1 MPNSRDIVVIG
12 GGHNGLVTAFYL
24 ARAGYK
30 PLVLERRNQVGGA
43 AITEEFHPGFRA
55 SVLAHSAGPLRPEV
69 VRDMQLEK
77 HGLKL
82 ITPAVDVTALSPDGQ
97 ALILYRDIEK
107 AVQEIAK
114 VSQSDAAKYR
124 EFHDALEKT
133 SRIISKVLTLTPPEI
148 SRPSKGDLFGLLQL
162 GRSIRGSGKKN
173 TYDLL
178 RWAPMAIADLVSE
191 FFECD
196 VLRATIAARG
206 IFGTFLGPWS
216 AGTALVL
223 LLRAAA
229 DTNPAGGNCFA
240 GGGMGAVTQPMAK
253 AAQQAGAEIRTG
265 AEVAEIKI
273 KDGSAQGVVLA
284 NGEEIQARAVISNAD
299 PKRTFLKLMDPVLL
313 SPTFIKRLQN
323 YRMNG
328 TVAKINLALSGLPS
342 FSGLDGTSDGL
353 TGRIHIGPG
362 IDYLEHAFDE
372 SKYGNFS
379 RAPYLEI
386 AIPSLTDVS
395 LAPPG
400 QHVMSVY
407 MQYAPYK
414 LKRTNWR
421 EQSAALGETVIKT
434 IAQYAPNLPGKILHS
449 QVITPLDLEETY
461 GLTGGQIFHGELA
474 LDQIFTMRPM
484 LDWARYRT
492 PIENLYLCGSG
503 THPGT
508 GLTGAS
514 GANAAREIMKDLKAR
529 R

>member
-1 MPNSRDIVVIG
+1 MPKSRDIIIIG

-30 PLVLERRNQVGGA
+30 PLLLERRDQVGGA

-55 SVLAHSAGPLRPEV
+55 SVLAHSAGPLRPEIL
-69 VRDMQLEK
+69 RDMQLAT

-82 ITPAVDVTALSPDGQ
+82 ITPEVNVSALSPDGK
-97 ALILYRDIEK
+97 ALVLYRDIER
-107 AVQEIAK
+107 ATQEIATTSK
-114 VSQSDAAKYR
+114 ADAAKYR
-124 EFHDALEKT
+124 EFHAALEKT

-148 SRPSKGDLFGLLQL
+148 SRPSKSDLFGLLQL
-162 GRSIRGSGKKN
+162 GRSVRGSGKKN

-178 RWAPMAIADLVSE
+178 RWGPMAVADLVAE
-191 FFECD
+191 FFEND
-196 VLRATIAARG
+196 LLRATIAARG

-229 DTNPAGGNCFA
+229 DANPAGGNCFA
-240 GGGMGAVTQPMAK
+240 VGGMGAVTQAMAK
-253 AAQQAGAEIRTG
+253 AAQQAGAEIRTS

-273 KDGSAQGVVLA
+273 KDGAVQGIILA

-313 SPTFIKRLQN
+313 SPTFTKRLQN

-328 TVAKINLALSGLPS
+328 TVAKINLALSGLPT
-342 FSGLDGTSDGL
+342 FSGLNGNTKAL
-353 TGRIHIGPG
+353 TGRTHIGPG
-362 IDYLEHAFDE
+362 IDYLERAFDE

-379 RAPYLEI
+379 RAPYLEM
-386 AIPSLTDVS
+386 AIPSLSDSS
-395 LAPPG
+395 LAPAG

-414 LKRTNWR
+414 LKNGNWQ
-421 EQSAALGETVIKT
+421 EQRAALGAAVIKT
-434 IAQYAPNLPGKILHS
+434 IAQYAPDLPGRILHT
-449 QVITPLDLEETY
+449 QVITPLDLKETY

-514 GANAAREIMKDLKAR
+514 GVNAAREILKDLKAR